1 LVPDCSDCGSYGP
14 FAADLISKRI
24 LVQHDSREEFNS
36 TNRQGTDFEDS
47 QKERLARRIYGE
59 GKPTLDT
66 YLDPTV
72 QHVGISKL
80 RALNV
85 TRLRDLNK
93 TLVIRDNDKPMAGPL
108 KYEHFMAMQEQIR

>member
-1 LVPDCSDCGSYGP
+1 M
-14 FAADLISKRI
+14 
-24 LVQHDSREEFNS
+24 
-36 TNRQGTDFEDS
+36 
-47 QKERLARRIYGE
+47 
-59 GKPTLDT
+59 
-66 YLDPTV
+66 

-93 TLVIRDNDKPMAGPL
+93 TLVIRDNDKPMAVPL